1 MQRHGL
7 TIGKM
12 LTMFMKIKAV
22 KIMDYKKLMELD
34 RDIAE
39 LDYLAKKDIYVCT
52 AEEIAQS
59 INDFALDDNVTPQQW
74 FENHVSDLSN
84 NIVFE
89 NGKAVAKNNN
99 VLMLWHDIKKFNID
113 NGNDK
118 ALIYLLDNNLSLL
131 NFFDNVAVAKVMMN
145 DIYEKYFN

>member
-1 MQRHGL
+1 
-7 TIGKM
+7 
-12 LTMFMKIKAV
+12 
-22 KIMDYKKLMELD
+22 MDKKKLMELD

-39 LDYLAKKDIYVCT
+39 LHYLAKKDIYVCT
-52 AEEIAQS
+52 AEEIVQS

-84 NIVFE
+84 NILIK

-99 VLMLWHDIKKFNID
+99 VLMLWQDIKKSNI
-113 NGNDK
+113 GNDK
-118 ALIYLLDNNLSLL
+118 ALIYLLDNKLSLL
-131 NFFDNVAVAKVMMN
+131 NFFDNVAVTKIMMN

>member
-1 MQRHGL
+1 
-7 TIGKM
+7 
-12 LTMFMKIKAV
+12 
-22 KIMDYKKLMELD
+22 MDKKKLMELD

-39 LDYLAKKDIYVCT
+39 LHYLAKKDIYVCT

-84 NIVFE
+84 NILIK

-99 VLMLWHDIKKFNID
+99 VLMLWQDIKESN

-118 ALIYLLDNNLSLL
+118 ALIYLLDNKLSLL
-131 NFFDNVAVAKVMMN
+131 NFFDNVAVAKIMMN
-145 DIYEKYFN
+145 DIYDKYFN

>member
-1 MQRHGL
+1 
-7 TIGKM
+7 
-12 LTMFMKIKAV
+12 
-22 KIMDYKKLMELD
+22 MDKKKLMELD

-39 LDYLAKKDIYVCT
+39 LHYLAKKDIYVCT

-84 NIVFE
+84 NILIK

-99 VLMLWHDIKKFNID
+99 VLMLWQDIKKSNI
-113 NGNDK
+113 GNDK
-118 ALIYLLDNNLSLL
+118 ALIYLLDNKLSLL
-131 NFFDNVAVAKVMMN
+131 NFFDNVAVAKIMMN
-145 DIYEKYFN
+145 DIYDKYFN

>member
-1 MQRHGL
+1 
-7 TIGKM
+7 
-12 LTMFMKIKAV
+12 
-22 KIMDYKKLMELD
+22 MDYKKLIEFDNSL
-34 RDIAE
+34 AE
-39 LDYLAKKDIYVCT
+39 LNYLAKKDIYVCT

-84 NIVFE
+84 NILIK

-99 VLMLWHDIKKFNID
+99 VLMLWQDIKKFDID

-118 ALIYLLDNNLSLL
+118 ALIYLLDNKLSLL
-131 NFFDNVAVAKVMMN
+131 NFFDNVAVAKIMMN

>member
-1 MQRHGL
+1 
-7 TIGKM
+7 
-12 LTMFMKIKAV
+12 
-22 KIMDYKKLMELD
+22 MDKKKLMELD

-39 LDYLAKKDIYVCT
+39 LHYLAKKDIYVCT

-84 NIVFE
+84 NILIK

-99 VLMLWHDIKKFNID
+99 VLMLWQDIKKSNI
-113 NGNDK
+113 GNDK
-118 ALIYLLDNNLSLL
+118 ALIYLLDNELSLL
-131 NFFDNVAVAKVMMN
+131 NFFDNVAVAKIMMN

>member
-1 MQRHGL
+1 
-7 TIGKM
+7 
-12 LTMFMKIKAV
+12 
-22 KIMDYKKLMELD
+22 MDKKKLMELD
-34 RDIAE
+34 SDIAK
-39 LDYLAKKDIYVCT
+39 LSYLAKKDIYVGT

-74 FENHVSDLSN
+74 FENHASALSD

-99 VLMLWHDIKKFNID
+99 VLMVWHDIKKFNID
-113 NGNDK
+113 NGNAE

-131 NFFDNVAVAKVMMN
+131 NFFDNVAVAKIMMN
-145 DIYEKYFN
+145 DIYDKYFN